1 MEKIKDDIINCIT
14 NFKINF
20 KREYKEDNFFSYDS
34 NLSHFAGVDELEKIW
49 EIKPVETIKVKD
61 INQRYLVDINNK
73 IYEYY
78 KKLLEKYNY
87 STPPENREEFNDMI
101 SKIFLL
107 LCNIYDFFPNFLEIY
122 FKKEW
127 LNLHIKLIDACLDI
141 NNPPNPTLGINGIE
155 KLNKLWSFLIFFSL
169 CLSKDT
175 NFNNRLYLVIKY
187 PDLFYKLAITA
198 SINCCFC
205 CCGHGMH
212 YSDRYTN
219 SGIYTIFLVFET
231 FSYMEKNNIIFD
243 ESKKVKMQILEYLF
257 KNIGKNPAVIFL
269 IKMGKMLNTDEIFTH
284 LLITTNL
291 FKEALNK
298 ENNDCFSHAIDAF
311 EAFIS
316 LCKNPDIL
324 FDMLNIISPP
334 KYGLKNRIYREI
346 LKTISNIIIN
356 NNSVEYLEQKL
367 YNNDKFQ
374 KILETLKQDS
384 YLGDYEGIWQILL
397 DCNNSS
403 VVTIFYR
410 NQNNYN
416 IGDIM
421 KNQIDNLIIKQLT
434 GIRLNGVVRLMN
446 LFLKMGNEIK
456 KKYNVDNYY
465 VEEFR
470 DNYKKINDLEIK
482 NDEDIDEFK
491 KYYELN

>member
-34 NLSHFAGVDELEKIW
+34 NLRHFTGVDELEKIW
-49 EIKPVETIKVKD
+49 EIKPIETIKVKD

-175 NFNNRLYLVIKY
+175 NFNNRLYLVVKY

-231 FSYMEKNNIIFD
+231 FSYMEKNNIIFE
-243 ESKKVKMQILEYLF
+243 ESKKAKMQILEYLF

-291 FKEALNK
+291 FKEALK
-298 ENNDCFSHAIDAF
+298 FID
-311 EAFIS
+311 
-316 LCKNPDIL
+316 
-324 FDMLNIISPP
+324 
-334 KYGLKNRIYREI
+334 YH
-346 LKTISNIIIN
+346 
-356 NNSVEYLEQKL
+356 
-367 YNNDKFQ
+367 
-374 KILETLKQDS
+374 
-384 YLGDYEGIWQILL
+384 
-397 DCNNSS
+397 
-403 VVTIFYR
+403 
-410 NQNNYN
+410 
-416 IGDIM
+416 
-421 KNQIDNLIIKQLT
+421 
-434 GIRLNGVVRLMN
+434 
-446 LFLKMGNEIK
+446 
-456 KKYNVDNYY
+456 
-465 VEEFR
+465 
-470 DNYKKINDLEIK
+470 
-482 NDEDIDEFK
+482 
-491 KYYELN
+491 